1 MKAYLG
7 NLGLDEALKDESE
20 MLEELIGAKRAEGL
34 YILQGT
40 AINGEATISESK
52 EDHDVLW
59 HGKLGHKNAKGL
71 PELGKAHKFKFA
83 SVTQK
88 TKADLGYICSDLKY
102 SSQEN
107 HQETDQNGGAGNLH
121 NEMQVEN
128 AGKEAEVRSSDRPK
142 CNKQEKIEIFCVQDI
157 ISKREVE
164 VVKVATEVDP
174 TEG

>member
-1 MKAYLG
+1 M
-7 NLGLDEALKDESE
+7 
-20 MLEELIGAKRAEGL
+20 

-52 EDHDVLW
+52 EDRDVLW

-71 PELGKAHKFKFA
+71 LELGKAHKFKFTF
-83 SVTQK
+83 VTQK
-88 TKADLGYICSDLKY
+88 TKADLGYICSNLKY

-107 HQETDQNGGAGNLH
+107 HQETNQNVGAGNLH

-128 AGKEAEVRSSDRPK
+128 AGEETEVRRSSDWPK
-142 CNKQEKIEIFCVQDI
+142 CNKQEKVEIFCVQDI

-164 VVKVATEVDP
+164 VVK
-174 TEG
+174 GCH